1 MNSHFR
7 KTANRTFKLIA
18 IAEDERTKKFFG
30 VIKFTDVYERT
41 RTLLVNRADLDNKKS
56 IAETL
61 KNSGAQLP
69 RSTQAVESAVE
80 TMANN
85 SHTAPCWKF
94 AATTGW
100 RDGHRMYVRPKSI
113 IGTNGPDVLIR
124 PPCTFPG
131 AKPSRLGT
139 RGTFRQW
146 QMTVADPAR
155 YSSRVVFVI
164 CAALAAPLLKLVGL
178 NSFGVLISGPAKV
191 GKSTMLL
198 TAGSVIGIGREQ
210 DLPNFRS
217 TNAALA
223 EMPAEFNDCLLPLNE
238 LGLMNGR
245 AAERQE
251 RLRTFA
257 YGFAEGTGTT
267 YSNFFL
273 PGQSSLKWSCIAL
286 GTSEESADQIA
297 ASAGELRM
305 SGEAVRCIDLPAA
318 HTDATTLFDFMPKDV
333 PLEERTAW
341 AEAMCVKL
349 RKACSKN
356 HGVPMRRLVRLTIKD
371 PKSIA
376 NELTTLAQEFTKKVQ
391 RKTDGPVVRHL
402 ARNLAHIY
410 AAGTIG
416 VRLGILPWHASLVLK
431 SMRRCFVDAR
441 AAMNTPDDLLRAG
454 LRIFDRQLNGPQV
467 IEWKKNTSDS
477 ELRNVQGFWVRKGS
491 HYRLTVCAKD
501 FSSWFTDARQSALVL
516 KWLVEKESLAKPAP
530 RNTINGIVWAESQP
544 IWPDGVRRRSIVV
557 DLSKDLLKELTR

>member
-1 MNSHFR
+1 MNLHSR
-7 KTANRTFKLIA
+7 KAAKPTFKLIA

-30 VIKFTDVYERT
+30 VIGFTDVYEKT
-41 RTLLVNRADLDNKKS
+41 RSLLVNRADLDNKKLV
-56 IAETL
+56 IETL

-69 RSTQAVESAVE
+69 PSTQAVESAIESMVNHSDTTE
-80 TMANN
+80 
-85 SHTAPCWKF
+85 HWKV
-94 AATTGW
+94 AASTGW
-100 RDGHRMYVRPKSI
+100 REGHRMYVRPRSI
-113 IGTNGPDVLIR
+113 IGKNGPDVHIR

-139 RGTFRQW
+139 RGTFKRW
-146 QMTVADPAR
+146 QKTVAEPAR
-155 YSSRVVFVI
+155 YSSRLVFAI
-164 CAALAAPLLKLVGL
+164 CAALAAPLLKLAGL

-210 DLPNFRS
+210 YLPNFRI

-223 EMPAEFNDCLLPLNE
+223 ELPAEFNDCLLPLNE

-318 HTDATTLFDFMPKDV
+318 RTGATTLFDFMPKDV

-341 AEAMCVKL
+341 AETMCVKL

-356 HGVPMRRLVRLTIKD
+356 HGIPMRRLIRLTIKD

-376 NELTTLAQEFTKKVQ
+376 NELTTLSQEFTEKVQ
-391 RKTDGPVVRHL
+391 RKSDGPVARHL

-410 AAGTIG
+410 AAGKIG
-416 VRLGILPWHASLVLK
+416 VRLGILPWDASLVLK

-454 LRIFDRQLNGPQV
+454 LRIFGKQLKGAHV
-467 IEWKKNTSDS
+467 IEWKKNTPDS
-477 ELRNVQGFWVRKGS
+477 KLKNAQAFWVGKGS
-491 HYRLTVCAKD
+491 HYHLTVCAKH
-501 FSSWFTDARQSALVL
+501 FLSWFTDARQSALVL
-516 KWLVEKESLAKPAP
+516 KWLLEKKALAKPAP
-530 RNTINGIVWAESQP
+530 RSTINGIVWAESQP
-544 IWPDGVRRRSIVV
+544 VWPDGIRRRSIVI
-557 DLSKDLLKELTR
+557 DLTTDLLKALTR